1 MKQVIIMDKP
11 AIKKF
16 AIWARNKLIAD
27 TKYRAG
33 LVGVTETA
41 VAEPL
46 PQSNENVQ
54 FFDVGLPQPYRIED
68 DAVTQRQRFVAELNK
83 ETAKQGSYTAAYQTV
98 VDKVAYTWFN
108 RLIAVRYME
117 VNDLLPSRT
126 RVLSSADGRAEPQ
139 IVTSPFDAVLDYS
152 PAEQQQIVTLKNDN
166 KLDEAF
172 RLLFLKQCAALG
184 DCLPRLFEQ
193 VDDYMPLLL
202 ALSFTDKDGVVCHLV
217 NDIPESDWQDAVQIV
232 GWLYQYYNTEPKEQ
246 VFANLKKNIKISK
259 ENIPAATQLFTPDW
273 IVRYMVENSLGRL
286 WSEGHPDFDKS
297 EWKYYLDEAPQEPQV
312 AQQLAKLRKGYV
324 ALTPEDIKCIDP
336 CMGSGHILAYLFD
349 VLMQI
354 YRSAGYGDRDAAAS
368 IVEHNLYGLDIDDRA
383 AQMAY
388 FVVMMKGCHYDS
400 RFLRRHLNPH
410 VYAIQES
417 RELPQTAFGY
427 CGPEEPTART
437 LWDTFKN
444 AKEYGS
450 ILQPKVTLE
459 ELDKLEARLQEADSM
474 AGYGSLGVQG
484 LTYQLLDVMY
494 PLIDQARMLVQKYDV
509 VVTNPQY
516 MGSSGMSARLSDYV
530 KKVYPDSK
538 SDLFAVFIEHGNEM
552 VKRAGFNC
560 MVTMQSWMFLSSFE
574 KMRVNALQTKT
585 ITNLMHMENMVM
597 GIAFGTAVTVFQ
609 NVAVHGYK
617 GTYNQIKLQD
627 IENDVPKQFPIQGNR
642 FAQVSTDNFSKIPG
656 SPVAYWATNRLMKDF
671 EDGVSLSSYAEPK
684 QGMATMDNNKYLRR
698 WYEVE
703 IGKCC
708 FHAQSLGDAKESG
721 KRWFPYNKGGDYRK
735 WYGNFCYL
743 VNWEKDGEQ
752 LKADATELYG
762 SYSKRIYN
770 TQFFF
775 KPSITWS
782 KISSGS
788 FSVRCISD
796 GCLFDV
802 AGCSIFVKENLYYYF
817 AALLNSKIVGAIL
830 RMISPTLNYEVGH
843 IKALPIIMEEN
854 KEKVVSSLAQGCIEL
869 SQLDWDAFET
879 AWDFQRHPLLP
890 NGGITTLYG
899 MKVGKKAH
907 IESLK
912 SGEACFSP
920 VGDFIAKDEEEGNTE
935 QGDRYEGIFARLKK
949 DDIRIQAMRQ
959 ELGVDLEEIPDGQ
972 YILLRRNSCKK
983 VPAFCAYGMKK
994 SDIVCGDEIRNI
1006 NGKHYI
1012 TVTICPSDKMYD
1024 DFLNENSEGIEK
1036 TYGATFNVE
1045 NYDESIQKSLQDKSI
1060 RCIESDIIYDRD
1072 FDTEFCD
1079 DLTNDYSELLHKSKK
1094 YSYQREH
1101 RWILPDKHQVEK
1113 LLLKYQPLD
1122 DSAMQVD
1129 MCNKGDSYRFD
1140 VEFHFKKS
1148 VKIRDRYEIWQRECN
1163 DRFAKLKANEE
1174 ELNRI
1179 FIDIYGLQDELTP
1192 EVEDKD
1198 VTVRRADLGRDIR
1211 SLISYAVGCIF
1222 GRYSLDKP
1230 GLAYAGG
1237 DWNPDQYHTFL
1248 PDADN
1253 VIPITDEEYFPD
1265 DLTGLFVAWVKKVF
1279 GAESLE
1285 DNLAFIAKAL
1295 GTKGTSPRAVI
1306 RNYFLNGFYADHV
1319 KIYQKRPIY
1328 WLYDS
1333 GKQNGFKALIYM
1345 HRYNADTSG
1354 LVRADYLY
1362 KMEQVYE
1369 SEIARMDDAIAHGA
1383 SREVAQATKRKEKL
1397 VKQLKECKDYDDRL
1411 GHIALARI
1419 PIDLDDGVKVN
1430 YEKVQTGADGKK
1442 QAILAKI

>member
-1 MKQVIIMDKP
+1 MDKP

-16 AIWARNKLIAD
+16 AVWARNKLIAD

-46 PQSNENVQ
+46 PQSNETVQ
-54 FFDVGLPQPYRIED
+54 FFDVGLPQPYRIEG

-139 IVTSPFDAVLDYS
+139 IVTSPFDAVLDYT

-172 RLLFLKQCAALG
+172 QLLFLKQCAALG

-217 NDIPESDWQDAVQIV
+217 NDIPESDWLEEDNKGGAVQIV

-246 VFANLKKNIKISK
+246 VFANLKKNIKISA

-297 EWKYYLDEAPQEPQV
+297 EWKYYLDEATQEPQV
-312 AQQLAKLRKGYV
+312 AQQLAELRKGYA

-354 YRSAGYGDRDAAAS
+354 YRSAGYTDRDAAAS

-388 FVVMMKGCHYDS
+388 FVVMMKGCQYDS
-400 RFLRRHLNPH
+400 RFLRRHLKPH

-417 RELPQTAFGY
+417 GELTADALGRL
-427 CGPEEPTART
+427 GRQESTARA
-437 LWDTFKN
+437 LLDGFKN

-459 ELDKLEARLQEADSM
+459 ELDALQKQLREVDGASDM
-474 AGYGSLGVQG
+474 GSL
-484 LTYQLLDVMY
+484 TDQLVAGQIVNVLY
-494 PLIDQARMLVQKYDV
+494 PLIEQARMLVQKYDV
-509 VVTNPQY
+509 VVTNPPY
-516 MGSSGMSARLSDYV
+516 MGGSGMNARLSDYV

-538 SDLFAVFIEHGNEM
+538 SDLFAVFIERCAQM
-552 VKRAGFNC
+552 DKRGGYQA
-560 MVTMQSWMFLSSFE
+560 MITQHAWMFLSSFE
-574 KMRVNALQTKT
+574 KLRAKLQLIDTVNMAHLGARGFDEIGGEVVQTTSFVMRSSHTK
-585 ITNLMHMENMVM
+585 
-597 GIAFGTAVTVFQ
+597 
-609 NVAVHGYK
+609 GYK
-617 GTYNQIKLQD
+617 GTYCRLIDGDSEKAKAEMFVSG
-627 IENDVPKQFPIQGNR
+627 ENRYVAEQ
-642 FAQVSTDNFSKIPG
+642 DNFSKIPG
-656 SPVAYWATNRLMKDF
+656 SPVAYWVSQNFIDAFANGNLLGDMSSISEGIKTGNNDLFLRL
-671 EDGVSLSSYAEPK
+671 
-684 QGMATMDNNKYLRR
+684 
-698 WYEVE
+698 WYEVD
-703 IGKCC
+703 KNT
-708 FHAQSLGDAKESG
+708 FSFAKHNSG
-721 KRWFPYNKGGDYRK
+721 YKWYPHHKGGDFRK
-735 WYGNFCYL
+735 WYGNRDW
-743 VNWEKDGEQ
+743 VINWGEDGREIKSMPNSGFQ
-752 LKADATELYG
+752 GKQMYF
-762 SYSKRIYN
+762 N
-770 TQFFF
+770 TFAG
-775 KPSITWS
+775 WS
-782 KISSGS
+782 KISSKGNPLRLYSES
-788 FSVRCISD
+788 F
-796 GCLFDV
+796 LFDSG
-802 AGCSIFVKENLYYYF
+802 APAISNDELFMTMG
-817 AALLNSKIVGAIL
+817 LLNSKVGAKYL
-830 RMISPTLNYEVGH
+830 SMLSPTLNLQVGDVKK
-843 IKALPIIMEEN
+843 IPLIV
-854 KEKVVSSLAQGCIEL
+854 KEKEVTADNVEDCVAL
-869 SQLDWDAFET
+869 SKSDWDSFET
-879 AWDFQRHPLLP
+879 SWDFAEHP
-890 NGGITTLYG
+890 IV
-899 MKVGKKAH
+899 KW
-907 IESLK
+907 S
-912 SGEACFSP
+912 
-920 VGDFIAKDEEEGNTE
+920 
-935 QGDRYEGIFARLKK
+935 
-949 DDIRIQAMRQ
+949 RQ
-959 ELGVDLEEIPDGQ
+959 
-972 YILLRRNSCKK
+972 LRDATS
-983 VPAFCAYGMKK
+983 
-994 SDIVCGDEIRNI
+994 I
-1006 NGKHYI
+1006 
-1012 TVTICPSDKMYD
+1012 
-1024 DFLNENSEGIEK
+1024 
-1036 TYGATFNVE
+1036 GATMAYYYHGERPEVSCPVE
-1045 NYDESIQKSLQDKSI
+1045 LCYML
-1060 RCIESDIIYDRD
+1060 
-1072 FDTEFCD
+1072 
-1079 DLTNDYSELLHKSKK
+1079 
-1094 YSYQREH
+1094 
-1101 RWILPDKHQVEK
+1101 
-1113 LLLKYQPLD
+1113 
-1122 DSAMQVD
+1122 
-1129 MCNKGDSYRFD
+1129 
-1140 VEFHFKKS
+1140 
-1148 VKIRDRYEIWQRECN
+1148 WQGECN

-1198 VTVRRADLGRDIR
+1198 VTVRRADLARDIR

-1222 GRYSLDKP
+1222 GRYSLDQP

-1279 GAESLE
+1279 GAGSLE

-1295 GTKGTSPRAVI
+1295 GVKGISPRAVI

-1430 YEKVQTGADGKK
+1430 YDKVQTGADGKK
-1442 QAILAKI
+1442 QAFLAKI

>member
-1 MKQVIIMDKP
+1 MDKP

-46 PQSNENVQ
+46 PQSNETVQ
-54 FFDVGLPQPYRIED
+54 FFDVGLPQPYRIEGE
-68 DAVTQRQRFVAELNK
+68 AVTQRQRFVAELNK

-139 IVTSPFDAVLDYS
+139 IVTSPFDALLDYT
-152 PAEQQQIVTLKNDN
+152 PAEQQQIVSLKNDN

-172 RLLFLKQCAALG
+172 RLLFLKQGAALG

-273 IVRYMVENSLGRL
+273 IVRYMVENSLGRV

-312 AQQLAKLRKGYV
+312 AQQLAELRKGYA
-324 ALTPEDIKCIDP
+324 ALTPEEIKCIDP

-400 RFLRRHLNPH
+400 RFLRRHLDPH

-417 RELPQTAFGY
+417 NGINRNQLKFFGN
-427 CGPEEPTART
+427 GLSDFERNEARLQLEGLLDT
-437 LWDTFKN
+437 LTN

-450 ILQPKVTLE
+450 ILNMENYNWALLRSCADAAGEDAQLSIDSFGLADTV
-459 ELDKLEARLQEADSM
+459 ARLKQ
-474 AGYGSLGVQG
+474 
-484 LTYQLLDVMY
+484 
-494 PLIDQARMLVQKYDV
+494 LIDIGEALGQKYDV
-509 VVTNPQY
+509 VVTNPPY
-516 MGSSGMSARLSDYV
+516 MGGSGMDAHLSDFV
-530 KKVYPDSK
+530 KQNYPDTK
-538 SDLFAVFIEHGNEM
+538 SDMSTVCMERTLNMCNAHGYMAMINIP
-552 VKRAGFNC
+552 V
-560 MVTMQSWMFLSSFE
+560 WMFLSSYEKLRE
-574 KMRVNALQTKT
+574 KMLRENT
-585 ITNLMHMENMVM
+585 IVSMVHPGR
-597 GIAFGTAVTVFQ
+597 GIFGSDFGTTSFVIAKAHLQ
-609 NVAVHGYK
+609 GYK
-617 GTYNQIKLQD
+617 GHYRRLFD
-627 IENDVPKQFPIQGNR
+627 KQGEVESVEQREQR
-642 FAQVSTDNFSKIPG
+642 FFEKRGVFYATQDNFSKIPG
-656 SPVAYWATNRLMKDF
+656 SPVAYW
-671 EDGVSLSSYAEPK
+671 VSDSLLNAFVKGTYLGTLAESK
-684 QGMATMDNNKYLRR
+684 QGLATADNNRFLRL

-703 IGKCC
+703 NDKVCYSC
-708 FHAQSLGDAKESG
+708 KNTEES
-721 KRWFPYNKGGDYRK
+721 KNDLYKWYPYNKGGEFRK
-735 WYGNFCYL
+735 WYGNNDYI
-743 VNWEKDGEQ
+743 VNWENDGFEIRNFTDGKGKVRSRPQ
-752 LKADATELYG
+752 
-762 SYSKRIYN
+762 N
-770 TQFFF
+770 TQFYFRESF
-775 KPSITWS
+775 SWS
-782 KISSGS
+782 LVSSGVAA
-788 FSVRCISD
+788 FRYKPTGHI
-796 GCLFDV
+796 FDV
-802 AGCSIFVKENLYYYF
+802 AGMSCFAPREKLFYLLALCNTKVVTKILEIVAPTINYQCGDIANIPVIWVPNKVIGETVDKNIAISKSDWDSFETSWDFAEHPLVKWSHDLWDATSIGATMAYYYHGERPE
-817 AALLNSKIVGAIL
+817 ASCPVELCYLLW
-830 RMISPTLNYEVGH
+830 
-843 IKALPIIMEEN
+843 
-854 KEKVVSSLAQGCIEL
+854 QG
-869 SQLDWDAFET
+869 
-879 AWDFQRHPLLP
+879 
-890 NGGITTLYG
+890 
-899 MKVGKKAH
+899 
-907 IESLK
+907 
-912 SGEACFSP
+912 
-920 VGDFIAKDEEEGNTE
+920 
-935 QGDRYEGIFARLKK
+935 
-949 DDIRIQAMRQ
+949 
-959 ELGVDLEEIPDGQ
+959 
-972 YILLRRNSCKK
+972 
-983 VPAFCAYGMKK
+983 
-994 SDIVCGDEIRNI
+994 
-1006 NGKHYI
+1006 
-1012 TVTICPSDKMYD
+1012 
-1024 DFLNENSEGIEK
+1024 
-1036 TYGATFNVE
+1036 
-1045 NYDESIQKSLQDKSI
+1045 
-1060 RCIESDIIYDRD
+1060 
-1072 FDTEFCD
+1072 
-1079 DLTNDYSELLHKSKK
+1079 
-1094 YSYQREH
+1094 
-1101 RWILPDKHQVEK
+1101 
-1113 LLLKYQPLD
+1113 
-1122 DSAMQVD
+1122 
-1129 MCNKGDSYRFD
+1129 
-1140 VEFHFKKS
+1140 
-1148 VKIRDRYEIWQRECN
+1148 ECN

-1198 VTVRRADLGRDIR
+1198 VTVRRADLARDIR

-1237 DWNPDQYHTFL
+1237 DWNPDQYHTFT

-1279 GAESLE
+1279 GADSLE

-1354 LVRADYLY
+1354 TVRAEYLY

-1411 GHIALARI
+1411 GHIALAQI
-1419 PIDLDDGVKVN
+1419 AIDLDDGVKLN

>member
-1 MKQVIIMDKP
+1 MDKP

-33 LVGVTETA
+33 LVGVTETT

-46 PQSNENVQ
+46 PQSNETVQ
-54 FFDVGLPQPYRIED
+54 FFDVGLPQPYRIEG

-139 IVTSPFDAVLDYS
+139 IVTTPFDAVLDYT
-152 PAEQQQIVTLKNDN
+152 PAEQQQIVNLKNDN

-246 VFANLKKNIKISK
+246 VFANLKKNIKISA

-312 AQQLAKLRKGYV
+312 AQQLAELRKGYV

-354 YRSAGYGDRDAAAS
+354 YRSAGYTDRDAAAG

-400 RFLRRHLNPH
+400 RFLRRHLKPH

-417 RELPQTAFGY
+417 GELTTDALGRL
-427 CGPEEPTART
+427 GKHESTARA
-437 LWDTFKN
+437 LLDGFKN

-450 ILQPKVTLE
+450 ILQPKVTLT
-459 ELDKLEARLQEADSM
+459 ELDALQEQLREVDGASDMGSFTDQFV
-474 AGYGSLGVQG
+474 AG
-484 LTYQLLDVMY
+484 QLLRVLC
-494 PLIDQARMLVQKYDV
+494 PLVEQARMLVQKYDV
-509 VVTNPQY
+509 VVTNPPY
-516 MGSSGMSARLSDYV
+516 MGGSGMNARLSDYV

-538 SDLFAVFIEHGNEM
+538 SDLFAVFIERCAQM
-552 VKRAGFNC
+552 DKRGGYQA
-560 MVTMQSWMFLSSFE
+560 MITQHAWMFLSSFE
-574 KMRVNALQTKT
+574 KLREKMMLTET
-585 ITNLMHMENMVM
+585 INMAHL
-597 GIAFGTAVTVFQ
+597 GARAFEEIGGEVVQATAFVRCANHVE
-609 NVAVHGYK
+609 GYK
-617 GTYNQIKLQD
+617 GTYCRL
-627 IENDVPKQFPIQGNR
+627 IEPTSQQGKEDMFLAEKKRYIVSEGRFKSTPKYRYIYWIGSDELWKHVPFSSE
-642 FAQVSTDNFSKIPG
+642 FASGGRNKTHNNEKYVREWWEP
-656 SPVAYWATNRLMKDF
+656 
-671 EDGVSLSSYAEPK
+671 LSS
-684 QGMATMDNNKYLRR
+684 
-698 WYEVE
+698 
-703 IGKCC
+703 
-708 FHAQSLGDAKESG
+708 AK
-721 KRWFPYNKGGDYRK
+721 WVLYMNGGNYRK
-735 WYGNFCYL
+735 WYGNL
-743 VNWEKDGEQ
+743 TEVVNWTDEAKKEYASHGGLVAD
-752 LKADATELYG
+752 KAVNSYGISWNGICGDLYG
-762 SYSKRIYN
+762 FRLKPIGIPFSSSSPTIVNYSN
-770 TQFFF
+770 T
-775 KPSITWS
+775 PPYLAL
-782 KISSGS
+782 G
-788 FSVRCISD
+788 
-796 GCLFDV
+796 
-802 AGCSIFVKENLYYYF
+802 
-817 AALLNSKIVGAIL
+817 LLNTKVGAAVL
-830 RMISPTLNYEVGH
+830 SALNPTLQLNVGEVLDSPLE
-843 IKALPIIMEEN
+843 IPKEPSKVFEKSLEN
-854 KEKVVSSLAQGCIEL
+854 VTL
-869 SQLDWDAFET
+869 SKLDWNAYET
-879 AWDFQRHPLLP
+879 AVDFHRNPLLR
-890 NGGITTLYG
+890 NVSTISEAFAQW
-899 MKVGKKAH
+899 KA
-907 IESLK
+907 E
-912 SGEACFSP
+912 
-920 VGDFIAKDEEEGNTE
+920 
-935 QGDRYEGIFARLKK
+935 
-949 DDIRIQAMRQ
+949 
-959 ELGVDLEEIPDGQ
+959 
-972 YILLRRNSCKK
+972 
-983 VPAFCAYGMKK
+983 
-994 SDIVCGDEIRNI
+994 
-1006 NGKHYI
+1006 
-1012 TVTICPSDKMYD
+1012 
-1024 DFLNENSEGIEK
+1024 
-1036 TYGATFNVE
+1036 
-1045 NYDESIQKSLQDKSI
+1045 
-1060 RCIESDIIYDRD
+1060 
-1072 FDTEFCD
+1072 CD
-1079 DLTNDYSELLHKSKK
+1079 D
-1094 YSYQREH
+1094 
-1101 RWILPDKHQVEK
+1101 
-1113 LLLKYQPLD
+1113 
-1122 DSAMQVD
+1122 
-1129 MCNKGDSYRFD
+1129 RFN
-1140 VEFHFKKS
+1140 
-1148 VKIRDRYEIWQRECN
+1148 R
-1163 DRFAKLKANEE
+1163 LKANEE

-1198 VTVRRADLGRDIR
+1198 VTVRRADLTREIK
-1211 SLISYAVGCIF
+1211 SLLSYAVGCMF
-1222 GRYSLDKP
+1222 GRYSLDVD
-1230 GLAYAGG
+1230 GLAYADGKW
-1237 DWNPDQYHTFL
+1237 DDSKYTTFI

-1253 VIPITDEEYFPD
+1253 VLPITDEEYFTD
-1265 DLTGLFVAWVKKVF
+1265 DIVGRFVEFVKVVY
-1279 GAESLE
+1279 GTDTLE

-1430 YEKVQTGADGKK
+1430 YDKVQTGADGKK

>member
-1 MKQVIIMDKP
+1 MDKP

-16 AIWARNKLIAD
+16 AVWARNKLIAD

-46 PQSNENVQ
+46 PQSNETVQ
-54 FFDVGLPQPYRIED
+54 FFDVGLPQPYRIEG

-139 IVTSPFDAVLDYS
+139 IVTSPFDAVLDYT
-152 PAEQQQIVTLKNDN
+152 PAEQQQIVALKNDN

-246 VFANLKKNIKISK
+246 VFANLKKNIKISA

-297 EWKYYLDEAPQEPQV
+297 KWKYYLDEAPQEPQV
-312 AQQLAKLRKGYV
+312 AQQLAELRKGYA
-324 ALTPEDIKCIDP
+324 ALTPEDIRCIDP

-354 YRSAGYGDRDAAAS
+354 YRSAGYTDRDAAAS

-400 RFLRRHLNPH
+400 RFLRRHLTPH

-417 RELPQTAFGY
+417 GELTADARGRL
-427 CGPEEPTART
+427 GKQESTARA
-437 LWDTFKN
+437 LLDGFKN

-450 ILQPKVTLE
+450 ILQPKVTLA
-459 ELDKLEARLQEADSM
+459 ELDALQEQLREVDGASDMGSFTDQFV
-474 AGYGSLGVQG
+474 AG
-484 LTYQLLDVMY
+484 QLLRVLC
-494 PLIDQARMLVQKYDV
+494 PLVEQARMLVQKYDV
-509 VVTNPQY
+509 VVTNPPY
-516 MGSSGMSARLSDYV
+516 MGGSGMNARLSDYV
-530 KKVYPDSK
+530 KKHYPDSK
-538 SDLFAVFIEHGNEM
+538 SDLFAVFIERCAQM
-552 VKRAGFNC
+552 DKRGGYQA
-560 MVTMQSWMFLSSFE
+560 MITQHAWMFLSSFE
-574 KMRVNALQTKT
+574 KLRAKLQLIDTVNMAHLGARGFDEIGGEVVQTTSFVLRSSHTK
-585 ITNLMHMENMVM
+585 
-597 GIAFGTAVTVFQ
+597 
-609 NVAVHGYK
+609 GYK
-617 GTYNQIKLQD
+617 GTYCRLIDGDSEKAKAEMFVSG
-627 IENDVPKQFPIQGNR
+627 ENRYVAEQ
-642 FAQVSTDNFSKIPG
+642 DNFSKIPG
-656 SPVAYWATNRLMKDF
+656 SPVAYWVSQNFIDAFANGNLLGDMSSISEGIKTGNNDLFLRL
-671 EDGVSLSSYAEPK
+671 
-684 QGMATMDNNKYLRR
+684 
-698 WYEVE
+698 WYEVD
-703 IGKCC
+703 KNT
-708 FHAQSLGDAKESG
+708 FSFAKHNSG
-721 KRWFPYNKGGDYRK
+721 YKWYPHHKGGDFRK
-735 WYGNFCYL
+735 WYGNRDW
-743 VNWEKDGEQ
+743 VINWGEDGREIKSMPNSGFQ
-752 LKADATELYG
+752 GKQMYF
-762 SYSKRIYN
+762 N
-770 TQFFF
+770 TFAG
-775 KPSITWS
+775 WS
-782 KISSGS
+782 KISSKGNPLRLYSES
-788 FSVRCISD
+788 F
-796 GCLFDV
+796 LFDSG
-802 AGCSIFVKENLYYYF
+802 APAISNDELFMTMG
-817 AALLNSKIVGAIL
+817 LLNSKVGAKYL
-830 RMISPTLNYEVGH
+830 SMLSPTLNLQVGDVKK
-843 IKALPIIMEEN
+843 IPLIV
-854 KEKVVSSLAQGCIEL
+854 KEKEVTADNVEDCVAL
-869 SQLDWDAFET
+869 SKSDWDSFET
-879 AWDFQRHPLLP
+879 SWDFAEHP
-890 NGGITTLYG
+890 IV
-899 MKVGKKAH
+899 KW
-907 IESLK
+907 S
-912 SGEACFSP
+912 
-920 VGDFIAKDEEEGNTE
+920 
-935 QGDRYEGIFARLKK
+935 
-949 DDIRIQAMRQ
+949 RQ
-959 ELGVDLEEIPDGQ
+959 
-972 YILLRRNSCKK
+972 LRDATS
-983 VPAFCAYGMKK
+983 
-994 SDIVCGDEIRNI
+994 I
-1006 NGKHYI
+1006 
-1012 TVTICPSDKMYD
+1012 
-1024 DFLNENSEGIEK
+1024 
-1036 TYGATFNVE
+1036 GATMAYYYHGERPEVSCPVE
-1045 NYDESIQKSLQDKSI
+1045 LCYML
-1060 RCIESDIIYDRD
+1060 
-1072 FDTEFCD
+1072 
-1079 DLTNDYSELLHKSKK
+1079 
-1094 YSYQREH
+1094 
-1101 RWILPDKHQVEK
+1101 
-1113 LLLKYQPLD
+1113 
-1122 DSAMQVD
+1122 
-1129 MCNKGDSYRFD
+1129 
-1140 VEFHFKKS
+1140 
-1148 VKIRDRYEIWQRECN
+1148 WQGECN

-1198 VTVRRADLGRDIR
+1198 VTVRRADLARDIR

-1222 GRYSLDKP
+1222 GRYSLDQP

-1279 GAESLE
+1279 GAGSLE

-1295 GTKGTSPRAVI
+1295 GVKGISPRAVI

-1430 YEKVQTGADGKK
+1430 YDKVQTGADGKK

>member
-1 MKQVIIMDKP
+1 MDKP

-46 PQSNENVQ
+46 PQSNETVQ
-54 FFDVGLPQPYRIED
+54 FFDVGLPQPYRIEG

-152 PAEQQQIVTLKNDN
+152 PAEQQQIVNLKNDN
-166 KLDEAF
+166 KLDEVF

-286 WSEGHPDFDKS
+286 WSEGHPEFDKS
-297 EWKYYLDEAPQEPQV
+297 DWKYYLDEAPQEPQV
-312 AQQLAKLRKGYV
+312 AQQLAELRKGY
-324 ALTPEDIKCIDP
+324 AAITPEDIKCIDP

-400 RFLRRHLNPH
+400 RFLRRHMNPH

-417 RELPQTAFGY
+417 NGINRNQLKFFGN
-427 CGPEEPTART
+427 GLSDFERHEARLQLEGLLDT
-437 LWDTFKN
+437 LTN

-450 ILQPKVTLE
+450 ILNMENYNWAL
-459 ELDKLEARLQEADSM
+459 LRSCADAAGEDAQMSM
-474 AGYGSLGVQG
+474 DSFG
-484 LTYQLLDVMY
+484 LADTVAQLKQ
-494 PLIDQARMLVQKYDV
+494 LIDIGEALGQKYDV
-509 VVTNPQY
+509 VVTNPPY
-516 MGSSGMSARLSDYV
+516 MGGSGMNGHLSDYV
-530 KKVYPDSK
+530 KKYYPDSK
-538 SDLFAVFIEHGNEM
+538 SDLFAVFIERCAQM
-552 VKRAGFNC
+552 DKRGGYQA
-560 MVTMQSWMFLSSFE
+560 MITQHAWMFLSSFE
-574 KMRVNALQTKT
+574 KLRAKLQLIDTVNMAHLGARGFDEIGGEVVQTTSFVMRSSHTK
-585 ITNLMHMENMVM
+585 
-597 GIAFGTAVTVFQ
+597 
-609 NVAVHGYK
+609 GYK
-617 GTYNQIKLQD
+617 GAYCRLIDGDSEKAKAD
-627 IENDVPKQFPIQGNR
+627 MFVSGENRYVAEQ
-642 FAQVSTDNFSKIPG
+642 DNFSKIPG
-656 SPVAYWATNRLMKDF
+656 SPVAYWVSGNFLKAFDNDKIGKYAISDGQTKTGNNDKYLRLLWEVPVSEIGKGKRWVLHAKGGAFRRWYGNVDTLIDWSNTAREHYRTDNVARIAPEYIWFREGICWTLISSSKLHGFRFLEDNSTFNLAAPSIFFNDNSMMLYVLGYLNSKFSQEIIALLNPTLNTNISDITAQPLCYGKSPKC
-671 EDGVSLSSYAEPK
+671 EDEVISLVKQNISLSKVDWDSFETSWDFAEHPLVK
-684 QGMATMDNNKYLRR
+684 WSHDLWDCTAIAATMD
-698 WYEVE
+698 
-703 IGKCC
+703 
-708 FHAQSLGDAKESG
+708 
-721 KRWFPYNKGGDYRK
+721 
-735 WYGNFCYL
+735 
-743 VNWEKDGEQ
+743 
-752 LKADATELYG
+752 
-762 SYSKRIYN
+762 
-770 TQFFF
+770 
-775 KPSITWS
+775 
-782 KISSGS
+782 
-788 FSVRCISD
+788 
-796 GCLFDV
+796 
-802 AGCSIFVKENLYYYF
+802 YYYH
-817 AALLNSKIVGAIL
+817 GE
-830 RMISPTLNYEVGH
+830 RPEVSCPVE
-843 IKALPIIMEEN
+843 LCYM
-854 KEKVVSSLAQGCIEL
+854 LWQG
-869 SQLDWDAFET
+869 
-879 AWDFQRHPLLP
+879 
-890 NGGITTLYG
+890 
-899 MKVGKKAH
+899 
-907 IESLK
+907 
-912 SGEACFSP
+912 
-920 VGDFIAKDEEEGNTE
+920 
-935 QGDRYEGIFARLKK
+935 
-949 DDIRIQAMRQ
+949 
-959 ELGVDLEEIPDGQ
+959 
-972 YILLRRNSCKK
+972 
-983 VPAFCAYGMKK
+983 
-994 SDIVCGDEIRNI
+994 
-1006 NGKHYI
+1006 
-1012 TVTICPSDKMYD
+1012 
-1024 DFLNENSEGIEK
+1024 
-1036 TYGATFNVE
+1036 
-1045 NYDESIQKSLQDKSI
+1045 
-1060 RCIESDIIYDRD
+1060 
-1072 FDTEFCD
+1072 
-1079 DLTNDYSELLHKSKK
+1079 
-1094 YSYQREH
+1094 
-1101 RWILPDKHQVEK
+1101 
-1113 LLLKYQPLD
+1113 
-1122 DSAMQVD
+1122 
-1129 MCNKGDSYRFD
+1129 
-1140 VEFHFKKS
+1140 
-1148 VKIRDRYEIWQRECN
+1148 ECN

-1198 VTVRRADLGRDIR
+1198 ITVRRADLARDIR

-1253 VIPITDEEYFPD
+1253 VIPITDEEYFTD
-1265 DLTGLFVAWVKKVF
+1265 DFTGLFVAWVKKVF
-1279 GAESLE
+1279 GADSLE

-1419 PIDLDDGVKVN
+1419 PIDLDDGVKLN
-1430 YEKVQTGADGKK
+1430 YEKVQIGADGKK

>member
-1 MKQVIIMDKP
+1 MDKP

-16 AIWARNKLIAD
+16 AVWARNKLIAD

-33 LVGVTETA
+33 LVGVTETT

-46 PQSNENVQ
+46 PQSNETVQ
-54 FFDVGLPQPYRIED
+54 FFDVGLPQPYRIEGE
-68 DAVTQRQRFVAELNK
+68 AVTQRQRFVAELNK

-139 IVTSPFDAVLDYS
+139 IVTSPFDAVLDYT

-166 KLDEAF
+166 KLDEVF

-246 VFANLKKNIKISK
+246 VFANLKKNIKISA

-286 WSEGHPDFDKS
+286 WSEGHPDFDRS

-312 AQQLAKLRKGYV
+312 AQQLAELRKGYA

-354 YRSAGYGDRDAAAS
+354 YRSAGYTDRDAAAS

-400 RFLRRHLNPH
+400 RFLRRHLTPH

-417 RELPQTAFGY
+417 GELTADARGRL
-427 CGPEEPTART
+427 GKQESTARA
-437 LWDTFKN
+437 LLDGFKN

-450 ILQPKVTLE
+450 ILQPKVTLA
-459 ELDKLEARLQEADSM
+459 ELDALQEQLREVDGASDMGSFTDQFV
-474 AGYGSLGVQG
+474 AG
-484 LTYQLLDVMY
+484 QLLRVLC
-494 PLIDQARMLVQKYDV
+494 PLVEQARMLVQKYDV
-509 VVTNPQY
+509 VVTNPPY
-516 MGSSGMSARLSDYV
+516 MGGSGMNARLSDYV
-530 KKVYPDSK
+530 KKHYPDSK
-538 SDLFAVFIEHGNEM
+538 SDLFAVFIERCAQM
-552 VKRAGFNC
+552 DKRGGYQA
-560 MVTMQSWMFLSSFE
+560 MITQHAWMFLSSFE
-574 KMRVNALQTKT
+574 KLRAKLQLIDTVNMAHLGARGFDEIGGEVVQTTSFVLRSSHTK
-585 ITNLMHMENMVM
+585 
-597 GIAFGTAVTVFQ
+597 
-609 NVAVHGYK
+609 GYK
-617 GTYNQIKLQD
+617 GTYCRLIDGDSEKAKAEMFVSG
-627 IENDVPKQFPIQGNR
+627 ENRYVAEQ
-642 FAQVSTDNFSKIPG
+642 DNFSKIPG
-656 SPVAYWATNRLMKDF
+656 SPVAYWVSQNFIDAFANGNLLGDMSSISEGIKTGNNDLFLRL
-671 EDGVSLSSYAEPK
+671 
-684 QGMATMDNNKYLRR
+684 
-698 WYEVE
+698 WYEVD
-703 IGKCC
+703 KNT
-708 FHAQSLGDAKESG
+708 FSFAKHNSG
-721 KRWFPYNKGGDYRK
+721 YKWYPHHKGGDFRK
-735 WYGNFCYL
+735 WYGNRDW
-743 VNWEKDGEQ
+743 VINWGEDGREIKSMPNSGFQ
-752 LKADATELYG
+752 GKQMYF
-762 SYSKRIYN
+762 N
-770 TQFFF
+770 TFAG
-775 KPSITWS
+775 WS
-782 KISSGS
+782 KISSKGNPLRLYSES
-788 FSVRCISD
+788 F
-796 GCLFDV
+796 LFDSG
-802 AGCSIFVKENLYYYF
+802 APAISNDELFMTMG
-817 AALLNSKIVGAIL
+817 LLNSKVGAKYL
-830 RMISPTLNYEVGH
+830 SMLSPTLNLQVGDVKK
-843 IKALPIIMEEN
+843 IPLIV
-854 KEKVVSSLAQGCIEL
+854 KEKEVTADNVEDCVAL
-869 SQLDWDAFET
+869 SKSDWDSFET
-879 AWDFQRHPLLP
+879 SWDFAEHP
-890 NGGITTLYG
+890 IV
-899 MKVGKKAH
+899 KW
-907 IESLK
+907 S
-912 SGEACFSP
+912 
-920 VGDFIAKDEEEGNTE
+920 
-935 QGDRYEGIFARLKK
+935 
-949 DDIRIQAMRQ
+949 RQ
-959 ELGVDLEEIPDGQ
+959 
-972 YILLRRNSCKK
+972 LRDATS
-983 VPAFCAYGMKK
+983 
-994 SDIVCGDEIRNI
+994 I
-1006 NGKHYI
+1006 
-1012 TVTICPSDKMYD
+1012 
-1024 DFLNENSEGIEK
+1024 
-1036 TYGATFNVE
+1036 GATMAYYYHGERPEVSCPVE
-1045 NYDESIQKSLQDKSI
+1045 LCYML
-1060 RCIESDIIYDRD
+1060 
-1072 FDTEFCD
+1072 
-1079 DLTNDYSELLHKSKK
+1079 
-1094 YSYQREH
+1094 
-1101 RWILPDKHQVEK
+1101 
-1113 LLLKYQPLD
+1113 
-1122 DSAMQVD
+1122 
-1129 MCNKGDSYRFD
+1129 
-1140 VEFHFKKS
+1140 
-1148 VKIRDRYEIWQRECN
+1148 WQGECN

-1198 VTVRRADLGRDIR
+1198 VTVRRADLARDIR

-1222 GRYSLDKP
+1222 GRYSLDQP

-1279 GAESLE
+1279 GAGSLE

-1295 GTKGTSPRAVI
+1295 GVKGISPRAVI

-1430 YEKVQTGADGKK
+1430 YDKVQTGADGKK

>member
-1 MKQVIIMDKP
+1 MDKP

-16 AIWARNKLIAD
+16 AVWARNKLIAD

-41 VAEPL
+41 VVEPL
-46 PQSNENVQ
+46 PQSNETVQ
-54 FFDVGLPQPYRIED
+54 FFDVGLPQPYRIEG

-139 IVTSPFDAVLDYS
+139 IVTSPFDAVLDYT

-217 NDIPESDWQDAVQIV
+217 NDIPESDWLEEDNKGGAVQIV

-246 VFANLKKNIKISK
+246 VFANLKKNIKISA

-286 WSEGHPDFDKS
+286 WSEGHPNFDKS
-297 EWKYYLDEAPQEPQV
+297 NWKYYLDEAPQEPQV
-312 AQQLAKLRKGYV
+312 AQQLAELRKGYA

-354 YRSAGYGDRDAAAS
+354 YRSAGYTDRDAAAS

-388 FVVMMKGCHYDS
+388 FVVMMKGCQYDS

-417 RELPQTAFGY
+417 GELTTDALGRLGKQ
-427 CGPEEPTART
+427 ESTARV
-437 LWDTFKN
+437 LLDGFKN

-450 ILQPKVTLE
+450 ILQPKVTLA
-459 ELDKLEARLQEADSM
+459 ELDALQEQLREVGGASDV
-474 AGYGSLGVQG
+474 GSL
-484 LTYQLLDVMY
+484 TDQLVAGQIVNVLY
-494 PLIDQARMLVQKYDV
+494 PLIEQAWMLVQKYDV
-509 VVTNPQY
+509 VVTNPPY
-516 MGSSGMSARLSDYV
+516 MGGSGMNARLSDYV
-530 KKVYPDSK
+530 KKYYPDSK
-538 SDLFAVFIEHGNEM
+538 NDLFAVFIEHGNEM

-609 NVAVHGYK
+609 NAAVHGYK

-627 IENDVPKQFPIQGNR
+627 IENDVPKQFPVSGNR
-642 FAQVSTDNFSKIPG
+642 FAQVSTDNFFKIPG
-656 SPVAYWATNRLMKDF
+656 SPVAYGLSQQMLLPYSIHEKLLGEVAAPCAGLAT
-671 EDGVSLSSYAEPK
+671 G
-684 QGMATMDNNKYLRR
+684 DNNIFQRI
-698 WYEVE
+698 WYEVKFSN
-703 IGKCC
+703 IGFGVLDVRETENRNEKWYPCN
-708 FHAQSLGDAKESG
+708 S
-721 KRWFPYNKGGDYRK
+721 GGDFRK
-735 WYGNFCYL
+735 WSTDDRMI
-743 VNWEKDGEQ
+743 VNWQNNGKEIKAFKNAAGKLAARPQNTQWYFKEGLTWNKLSSSKFAVKYKRTGFIFDDTSRSAFPHDGENLNYLIGLLCSNVTFEY
-752 LKADATELYG
+752 LKALNPTMSFTNGDLV
-762 SYSKRIYN
+762 RI
-770 TQFFF
+770 
-775 KPSITWS
+775 PITVS
-782 KISSGS
+782 
-788 FSVRCISD
+788 
-796 GCLFDV
+796 
-802 AGCSIFVKENLYYYF
+802 
-817 AALLNSKIVGAIL
+817 
-830 RMISPTLNYEVGH
+830 
-843 IKALPIIMEEN
+843 
-854 KEKVVSSLAQGCIEL
+854 KEKTEGIANTVENNISL
-869 SQLDWDAFET
+869 SKSDWDSFET
-879 AWDFQRHPLLP
+879 SWNFKKHPLLP
-890 NGGITTLYG
+890 
-899 MKVGKKAH
+899 
-907 IESLK
+907 
-912 SGEACFSP
+912 
-920 VGDFIAKDEEEGNTE
+920 
-935 QGDRYEGIFARLKK
+935 
-949 DDIRIQAMRQ
+949 
-959 ELGVDLEEIPDGQ
+959 ELPLGSECVFRD
-972 YILLRRNSCKK
+972 
-983 VPAFCAYGMKK
+983 A
-994 SDIVCGDEIRNI
+994 
-1006 NGKHYI
+1006 NGKMGSAS
-1012 TVTICPSDKMYD
+1012 VTSIALADEYARW
-1024 DFLNENSEGIEK
+1024 ESE
-1036 TYGATFNVE
+1036 
-1045 NYDESIQKSLQDKSI
+1045 
-1060 RCIESDIIYDRD
+1060 
-1072 FDTEFCD
+1072 
-1079 DLTNDYSELLHKSKK
+1079 
-1094 YSYQREH
+1094 
-1101 RWILPDKHQVEK
+1101 
-1113 LLLKYQPLD
+1113 
-1122 DSAMQVD
+1122 
-1129 MCNKGDSYRFD
+1129 CNKRF
-1140 VEFHFKKS
+1140 
-1148 VKIRDRYEIWQRECN
+1148 N
-1163 DRFAKLKANEE
+1163 DLKANEE

-1198 VTVRRADLGRDIR
+1198 VTVRRADLTREIK
-1211 SLISYAVGCIF
+1211 SLLSYAVGCMF
-1222 GRYSLDKP
+1222 GRYSLDVD
-1230 GLAYAGG
+1230 GLVYAGG
-1237 DWNPDQYHTFL
+1237 KWDDSKYTTFI

-1253 VIPITDEEYFPD
+1253 VLPITDEEYFTD
-1265 DLTGLFVAWVKKVF
+1265 DIVGRFVEFVKVVY
-1279 GAESLE
+1279 GTDTLE

-1369 SEIARMDDAIAHGA
+1369 SEITRMDDAITNGA

-1430 YEKVQTGADGKK
+1430 YDKVQTGADGKK

>member
-1 MKQVIIMDKP
+1 MDKP

-16 AIWARNKLIAD
+16 AVWARNKLIAD

-41 VAEPL
+41 VVELL
-46 PQSNENVQ
+46 PQSNETVQ
-54 FFDVGLPQPYRIED
+54 FFDVGLPQPYRIEG

-139 IVTSPFDAVLDYS
+139 IVTSPFDAVLDYT

-172 RLLFLKQCAALG
+172 QLLFLKQCAALG

-217 NDIPESDWQDAVQIV
+217 NDIPESDWLEEDNKGGAVQIV

-246 VFANLKKNIKISK
+246 VFANLKKNIKISA

-286 WSEGHPDFDKS
+286 WSEGHPNFDKS
-297 EWKYYLDEAPQEPQV
+297 NWKYYLDEAPQEPQV
-312 AQQLAKLRKGYV
+312 AQQLAELRKGYA

-354 YRSAGYGDRDAAAS
+354 YRSAGYTDRDAAAS

-388 FVVMMKGCHYDS
+388 FVVMMKGCQYDS

-417 RELPQTAFGY
+417 GELTTDALGRLGKQ
-427 CGPEEPTART
+427 ESTARV
-437 LWDTFKN
+437 LLDGFKN

-450 ILQPKVTLE
+450 ILQPKVTLA
-459 ELDKLEARLQEADSM
+459 ELDALQEQLREVGGASDV
-474 AGYGSLGVQG
+474 GSL
-484 LTYQLLDVMY
+484 TDQLVAGQIVNVLY
-494 PLIDQARMLVQKYDV
+494 PLIEQAWMLVQKYDV
-509 VVTNPQY
+509 VVTNPPY
-516 MGSSGMSARLSDYV
+516 MGGSGMNARLSDYV
-530 KKVYPDSK
+530 KKYYPDSK
-538 SDLFAVFIEHGNEM
+538 NDLFAVFIEHGNEM

-609 NVAVHGYK
+609 NAAVHGYK

-627 IENDVPKQFPIQGNR
+627 IENDVPKQFPVSGNR
-642 FAQVSTDNFSKIPG
+642 FAQVSTDNFFKIPG
-656 SPVAYWATNRLMKDF
+656 SPVAYGLSQQMLLPYSIHEKLLGEVAAPCAGLAT
-671 EDGVSLSSYAEPK
+671 G
-684 QGMATMDNNKYLRR
+684 DNNIFQRI
-698 WYEVE
+698 WYEVKFSN
-703 IGKCC
+703 IGFGVLDVRETENRNEKWYPCN
-708 FHAQSLGDAKESG
+708 S
-721 KRWFPYNKGGDYRK
+721 GGDFRK
-735 WYGNFCYL
+735 WSTDDRMI
-743 VNWEKDGEQ
+743 VNWQNNGKEIKAFKNAAGKLAARPQNTQWYFKEGLTWNKLSSSKFAVKYKRTGFIFDDTSRSAFPHDGENLNYLIGLLCSNVTFEY
-752 LKADATELYG
+752 LKALNPTMSFTNGDLV
-762 SYSKRIYN
+762 RI
-770 TQFFF
+770 
-775 KPSITWS
+775 PITVS
-782 KISSGS
+782 
-788 FSVRCISD
+788 
-796 GCLFDV
+796 
-802 AGCSIFVKENLYYYF
+802 
-817 AALLNSKIVGAIL
+817 
-830 RMISPTLNYEVGH
+830 
-843 IKALPIIMEEN
+843 
-854 KEKVVSSLAQGCIEL
+854 KEKTEGIANTVENNISL
-869 SQLDWDAFET
+869 SKSDWDSFET
-879 AWDFQRHPLLP
+879 SWNFKKHPLLP
-890 NGGITTLYG
+890 
-899 MKVGKKAH
+899 
-907 IESLK
+907 
-912 SGEACFSP
+912 
-920 VGDFIAKDEEEGNTE
+920 
-935 QGDRYEGIFARLKK
+935 
-949 DDIRIQAMRQ
+949 
-959 ELGVDLEEIPDGQ
+959 ELPLGSECVFRD
-972 YILLRRNSCKK
+972 
-983 VPAFCAYGMKK
+983 A
-994 SDIVCGDEIRNI
+994 
-1006 NGKHYI
+1006 NGKMGSAS
-1012 TVTICPSDKMYD
+1012 VTSIALADEYARW
-1024 DFLNENSEGIEK
+1024 ESE
-1036 TYGATFNVE
+1036 
-1045 NYDESIQKSLQDKSI
+1045 
-1060 RCIESDIIYDRD
+1060 
-1072 FDTEFCD
+1072 
-1079 DLTNDYSELLHKSKK
+1079 
-1094 YSYQREH
+1094 
-1101 RWILPDKHQVEK
+1101 
-1113 LLLKYQPLD
+1113 
-1122 DSAMQVD
+1122 
-1129 MCNKGDSYRFD
+1129 CNKRF
-1140 VEFHFKKS
+1140 
-1148 VKIRDRYEIWQRECN
+1148 N
-1163 DRFAKLKANEE
+1163 DLKANEE

-1198 VTVRRADLGRDIR
+1198 VTVRRADLTREIK
-1211 SLISYAVGCIF
+1211 SLLSYAVGCMF
-1222 GRYSLDKP
+1222 GRYSLDVD
-1230 GLAYAGG
+1230 GLAYADGKW
-1237 DWNPDQYHTFL
+1237 DDSKYTTFI

-1253 VIPITDEEYFPD
+1253 VLPITDEEYFTD
-1265 DLTGLFVAWVKKVF
+1265 DIVGRFVEFVKVVY
-1279 GAESLE
+1279 GTDTLE

-1430 YEKVQTGADGKK
+1430 YDKVQTGADGKK